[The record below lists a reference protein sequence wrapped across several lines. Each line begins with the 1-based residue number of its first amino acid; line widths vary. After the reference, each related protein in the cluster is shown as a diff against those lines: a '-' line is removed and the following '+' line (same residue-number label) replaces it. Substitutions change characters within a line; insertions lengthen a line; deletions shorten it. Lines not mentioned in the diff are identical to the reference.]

1 MEKKSKK
8 SYGTAAAIEPASNQ
22 PKNNDKSIEEDEGLM
37 CFP

>member
-22 PKNNDKSIEEDEGLM
+22 PNNNDRSIEEDESLM
-37 CFP
+37 RVP